1 MVCAVC
7 KNMERICLSG
17 QFITA
22 TVLCFV
28 SDVYSDNS
36 KFKALDTKDIY
47 STGEE
52 TTSSKSEDIKDIYS
66 TAKNTTSHTP
76 EDGSNIRKKRQRLS
90 KSLIFPTARY

>member
-1 MVCAVC
+1 
-7 KNMERICLSG
+7 MERIRLSG

-47 STGEE
+47 STGEA
-52 TTSSKSEDIKDIYS
+52 TTSSKPEDIKNIHS
-66 TAKNTTSHTP
+66 TAQNTTYDKP
-76 EDGSNIRKKRQRLS
+76 EDGSNI
-90 KSLIFPTARY
+90 